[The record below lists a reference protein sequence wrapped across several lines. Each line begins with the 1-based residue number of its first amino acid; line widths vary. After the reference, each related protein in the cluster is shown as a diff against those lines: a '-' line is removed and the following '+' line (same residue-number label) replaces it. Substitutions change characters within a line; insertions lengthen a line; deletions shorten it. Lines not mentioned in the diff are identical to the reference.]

1 MLLFFCL
8 IFFLNNGF
16 QLATILKRRIS
27 TRMIYEIGGFHPVS
41 FIYGRISY
49 GTRVQVICLL

>member
-1 MLLFFCL
+1 
-8 IFFLNNGF
+8 
-16 QLATILKRRIS
+16 
-27 TRMIYEIGGFHPVS
+27 MIYEIGGFHPVS